1 MYFEISI
8 QGGECQPGF
17 YCPEGSHEPIPCQGG
32 HYCAGK
38 RNFNYTGPCQAGF
51 YCSGGSSV
59 PDPRGIYG
67 DTCPQGKYCIERTEI
82 PEDCPQGRYSN
93 ATGILN
99 IYVLKIANIFKF
111 AGLSFFY

>member
-1 MYFEISI
+1 MIFSK
-8 QGGECQPGF
+8 GGECQPGF

-59 PDPRGIYG
+59 PDPRGING
-67 DTCPQGKYCIERTEI
+67 DVCPQGKYCMERTEI
-82 PEDCPQGRYSN
+82 PEDCPLGRYSN
-93 ATGILN
+93 ATGM
-99 IYVLKIANIFKF
+99 F
-111 AGLSFFY
+111 